1 MDKLQ
6 KTFSDSYVTN
16 LKNDVKTGVSIEK
29 YSADEFDIDT
39 TKLKYVANV
48 YTLTDLLENMMASQN
63 DFEAAVILYEA
74 YKDISLVLASN
85 EAFWTY
91 LCHTEL
97 FEYCKKRYPVD
108 DAKNKTS
115 HILDHWF
122 FGNGYNRNTLA
133 QLWWGV
139 QETFDKKCIDN
150 PYHLTEIFFRNYSF
164 RVIWFTKM
172 LRTKQGLLGILDF
185 LEENQDIME
194 DSFEHRGFFIA
205 KYFNRLGGTKQI
217 SFLPRE
223 FFKKELESIKGTI
236 LAIKSRNDVSN
247 LDASQIIKQTQL
259 DHTKYC
265 INGSEPLSKGR
276 LAVRI
281 VKEYVKKNPSLTFN
295 EIKQV
300 FPDDLIPSTYRS
312 QGLIVSVENL
322 NNSPLDPIYRN
333 KRYYFDKKEFWL
345 KSSDGIYFVVNNQWD
360 INCINNII
368 NVGRDAGF
376 DITIE

>member
-6 KTFSDSYVTN
+6 RTFSDSYVTN

-48 YTLTDLLENMMASQN
+48 YTPTDLLENMMASQN

-74 YKDISLVLASN
+74 YKDIPLVLASN

-133 QLWWGV
+133 QLWWGE
-139 QETFDKKCIDN
+139 QETFDEKCIDN

-194 DSFEHRGFFIA
+194 ESFEHRGFFIA

-300 FPDDLIPSTYRS
+300 FPDDLILSKYRG
-312 QGLIVSVENL
+312 QGLIVSVEDL
-322 NNSPLDPIYRN
+322 SNSPLEPIYRN
-333 KRYYFDKKEFWL
+333 KRYYFDTKEFWL

>member
-1 MDKLQ
+1 MDRLQ
-6 KTFSDSYVTN
+6 RTFSSSYVTK
-16 LKNDVKTGVSIEK
+16 LINDVKIGVSIDK
-29 YSADEFDIDT
+29 YSANKFDVDI

-48 YTLTDLLENMMASQN
+48 YTPVGLLEKMMEAQN
-63 DFEAAVILYEA
+63 DFEAAIALYEA
-74 YKDISLVLASN
+74 YKNIPLVLASN
-85 EAFWTY
+85 DAFWAY

-139 QETFDKKCIDN
+139 QETFDEKCIDN

-185 LEENQDIME
+185 LEENQNIIE
-194 DSFEHRGFFIA
+194 EGFEHRGSFIA

-247 LDASQIIKQTQL
+247 LDASQIIKHSQL

-265 INGSEPLSKGR
+265 INGSEPL
-276 LAVRI
+276 
-281 VKEYVKKNPSLTFN
+281 
-295 EIKQV
+295 
-300 FPDDLIPSTYRS
+300 
-312 QGLIVSVENL
+312 
-322 NNSPLDPIYRN
+322 
-333 KRYYFDKKEFWL
+333 
-345 KSSDGIYFVVNNQWD
+345 
-360 INCINNII
+360 
-368 NVGRDAGF
+368 
-376 DITIE
+376 

>member
-6 KTFSDSYVTN
+6 RTFSDSYVTN

-48 YTLTDLLENMMASQN
+48 YTPTDLLENMMASQN

-74 YKDISLVLASN
+74 YKDIPLVLASN

-139 QETFDKKCIDN
+139 QETFDEKCIDN

-194 DSFEHRGFFIA
+194 ESFEHRGFFIA

-300 FPDDLIPSTYRS
+300 FPDDLILSKYRG
-312 QGLIVSVENL
+312 QGLIVSVEDL
-322 NNSPLDPIYRN
+322 SNSPLEPIYRN
-333 KRYYFDKKEFWL
+333 KRYYFDTKEFWL
-345 KSSDGIYFVVNNQWD
+345 KSSDGIYFVVNNQWN

>member
-6 KTFSDSYVTN
+6 RTFSDSYVTN

-48 YTLTDLLENMMASQN
+48 YTPTDLLENMMASQN

-74 YKDISLVLASN
+74 YKDIPLVLASN

-139 QETFDKKCIDN
+139 QETFDEKCIDN

-194 DSFEHRGFFIA
+194 ESFEHRGFFIA

-247 LDASQIIKQTQL
+247 LDTSQIIKQTQL

-300 FPDDLIPSTYRS
+300 FPDDLILSKYRG
-312 QGLIVSVENL
+312 QGLIVSVEDL
-322 NNSPLDPIYRN
+322 SNSPLEPIYRN
-333 KRYYFDKKEFWL
+333 KRYYFDTKEFWL

>member
-6 KTFSDSYVTN
+6 RTFSDTYVTK

-29 YSADEFDIDT
+29 YSADEFEIDM

-48 YTLTDLLENMMASQN
+48 YTPTDLLEKMMASQT
-63 DFEAAVILYEA
+63 DYEAAIILYEA
-74 YKDISLVLASN
+74 YKDIPLVLASN

-97 FEYCKKRYPVD
+97 FDYCKKRYPVE
-108 DAKNKTS
+108 DANNKTS

-122 FGNGYNRNTLA
+122 FGSGYNRNTLA

-139 QETFDKKCIDN
+139 KETYDDDNKDN
-150 PYHLTEIFFRNYSF
+150 PYHLTELFFKNYSF
-164 RVIWFTKM
+164 RVLWFTKM

-185 LEENQDIME
+185 LKDNQDII
-194 DSFEHRGFFIA
+194 DKAFEHRGFFIA

-236 LAIKSRNDVSN
+236 LSINSRKDVSN
-247 LDASQIIKQTQL
+247 LDASQIIKQSQL

-265 INGSEPLSKGR
+265 INGSEPLSKGK

-281 VKEYVKKNPSLTFN
+281 VKEYIAKYPSLTFD
-295 EIKQV
+295 EIRQV

-312 QGLIVSVENL
+312 QGLIVSVEDL
-322 NNSPLDPIYRN
+322 SNSSLEPVYRN
-333 KRYYFDKKEFWL
+333 KRYYFDTKDFWL
-345 KSSDGIYFVVNNQWD
+345 KSADGIDFVVNNQWD
-360 INCINNII
+360 INCIDNII
-368 NVGRDAGF
+368 SIGREAGF
-376 DITIE
+376 DITAE